1 MCACELSDV
10 EDTTSDERIVSEAT
24 ESLSTLL
31 RTEEV
36 QPDDVSRAMD
46 TLLRLR
52 ERLEQSEQERED
64 LEEQITRHRA
74 VIDEAKSHQ
83 ERLDHEIIEAK
94 LQASELLA
102 VRDAI
107 ARDLTRAK
115 KALEADEEADDQL
128 AASVDDLAKSLANG
142 VDIHQANGRPTSSAD
157 IGDTNE
163 SKPAVESQDI
173 LEEEDPE
180 MLAKCI
186 AEEMERLNKAEQELL
201 DVVDEVSSL
210 KKRQKEIRQKM
221 KIAQEEW

>member
-10 EDTTSDERIVSEAT
+10 EDTTSDERVVSEAA

-31 RTEEV
+31 KTEQV
-36 QPDDVSRAMD
+36 QPDDISRAME
-46 TLLRLR
+46 TLARLK
-52 ERLEQSEQERED
+52 ERLEQTEQERED
-64 LEEQITRHRA
+64 LEQQIRRHRT
-74 VIDEAKSHQ
+74 VIEDAKSHQ

-107 ARDLTRAK
+107 ARDLARAK
-115 KALEADEEADDQL
+115 RALEADEEADDQL

-142 VDIHQANGRPTSSAD
+142 VDTDKLNGRPASSTD
-157 IGDTNE
+157 IGDAYV
-163 SKPAVESQDI
+163 SKPAVDSQDI

-201 DVVDEVSSL
+201 DVVDEVSSV
-210 KKRQKEIRQKM
+210 KKRQKDIRQKM
-221 KIAQEEW
+221 KVAQEEW